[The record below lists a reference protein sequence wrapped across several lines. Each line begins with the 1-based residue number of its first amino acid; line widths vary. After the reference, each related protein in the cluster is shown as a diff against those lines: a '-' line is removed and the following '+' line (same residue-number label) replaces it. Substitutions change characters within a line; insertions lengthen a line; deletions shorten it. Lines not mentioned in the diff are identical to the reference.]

1 MARMGGQMSRPV
13 KVIARI
19 RGRLGNQLFCYAA
32 ARRLAVANDAE
43 LVIDDVTGLVRDS
56 TCQFAVLTWDVVP
69 FKNGGE
75 IKP

>member
-1 MARMGGQMSRPV
+1 MSRPV

-19 RGRLGNQLFCYAA
+19 RGGLGNQLFCCAA

-56 TCQFAVLTWDVVP
+56 TCQFAVLTWDVVLSR
-69 FKNGGE
+69 NGGE